1 MDILRIAFKH
11 APKDA
16 YKALSEIY
24 KEDRKL
30 NNLAKKLTKKN

>member
-11 APKDA
+11 APKV
-16 YKALSEIY
+16 LSKIY